1 MEEKNIDENSEKTDE
16 LIEDREEQKKLVH
29 PYRKYQLYIIL
40 MFIIMIIL
48 SLILYN
54 KNKKLKKYLNEK
66 DISYTSLTNIEEQT
80 KGIKQL
86 RDIVDVNYKYLNK
99 LDEVKNIDIIK
110 YPHEIYFLSSL
121 ISEKDII
128 TYKVCYKS
136 SEDGD
141 SPEIFIENCSKFT
154 PLIFLFQT
162 TDGYRFGVYINQFLN
177 YELNSGKGGYI
188 WDNQAFIFSFDTK
201 KKYKIKQAD
210 YAIYIQPNDFPW
222 FGKKDI
228 FIGKEFTKISSSSC
242 DYPEAFERNNED
254 KGDYILN
261 GGIKKFMIKELE
273 VLAPSIWNFDPYN
286 IAI

>member
-1 MEEKNIDENSEKTDE
+1 M
-16 LIEDREEQKKLVH
+16 L
-29 PYRKYQLYIIL
+29 
-40 MFIIMIIL
+40 IL
-48 SLILYN
+48 SLILFN

-66 DISYTSLTNIEEQT
+66 DISYTSLTNIEEQS
-80 KGIKQL
+80 KGIKKL
-86 RDIVDVNYKYLNK
+86 TDIVDVNYKYLNK

-110 YPHEIYFLSSL
+110 SPHEIYFLSSL
-121 ISEKDII
+121 ISEGNII

-136 SEDGD
+136 SEDKD
-141 SPEIFIENCSKFT
+141 SPEKFIENCSKLT
-154 PLIFLFQT
+154 PLVFLFQT
-162 TDGYRFGVYINQFLN
+162 NEGYRFGVYISQFLN

-188 WDNQAFIFSFDTK
+188 QDNQAFIFSFNTN

-228 FIGKEFTKISSSSC
+228 FIGKDFTKISSSFC

-261 GGIKKFMIKELE
+261 GGIKKFIIKELE
-273 VLAPSIWNFDPYN
+273 VLAPSIWNFEFP
-286 IAI
+286 

>member
-1 MEEKNIDENSEKTDE
+1 MEEKNNEENSEKTDE

-54 KNKKLKKYLNEK
+54 RSKRLKKYLSDK
-66 DISYTSLTNIEEQT
+66 DISYKTLTKIEEQS

-86 RDIVDVNYKYLNK
+86 IDLVDVNYKYLNK

-110 YPHEIYFLSSL
+110 DPNEIYFLSSL
-121 ISEKDII
+121 ISERDIV
-128 TYKVCYKS
+128 TYRVCYKS
-136 SEDGD
+136 REDGD
-141 SPEIFIENCSKFT
+141 SPEKFIENCSNFS
-154 PLIFLFQT
+154 PLIFLIQT
-162 TDGYRFGVYINQFLN
+162 TEGYRFGVYISQFLN
-177 YELNSGKGGYI
+177 YEVNSGKGGYI
-188 WDNQAFIFSFDTK
+188 WDNQAFIFSFDTRK
-201 KKYKIKQAD
+201 RYNIRQPD

-228 FIGKEFTKISSSSC
+228 FIGKYFTKIPSSFC
-242 DYPEAFERNNED
+242 DYPEAFVRNNED

-261 GGIKKFMIKELE
+261 GGIKKFIIKEME
-273 VLAPSIWNFDPYN
+273 VLAPSIWNFEFP
-286 IAI
+286 